1 MKQRSTRTSGYTHAQ
16 SPDKTPCARRRWR
29 TRCAARPCP
38 SQTHGP
44 RPPRRPRRPQHA
56 VQPQSGRCAVRV
68 PRRDDT
74 MVKCRRCV
82 VVSGAGVTSYDR
94 RWCWCRHAHTF
105 SRYAPA
111 PNLHICLLRRHL
123 QIMTYTVCAD
133 RRQRGQPTALLVPSV
148 GRVGDCCCCGLLPRA
163 QMTHVHTSSKQHSLG
178 RVIVP
183 MSTAPVL
190 CRWAV
195 QPRGALAIALSS
207 AQRSMR
213 RSPQSDATKPARA

>member
-1 MKQRSTRTSGYTHAQ
+1 MQRGRAPAKRTGRVLRVVLVVPSMLSSH
-16 SPDKTPCARRRWR
+16 SPASVPSVFRVATTPWSSV
-29 TRCAARPCP
+29 AA
-38 SQTHGP
+38 
-44 RPPRRPRRPQHA
+44 A
-56 VQPQSGRCAVRV
+56 A
-68 PRRDDT
+68 
-74 MVKCRRCV
+74 

-94 RWCWCRHAHTF
+94 RWCWCRHAHTS
-105 SRYAPA
+105 SRHPPA

-183 MSTAPVL
+183 MSTAPIL
-190 CRWAV
+190 CRWGLCRAAWSSLSRSAAHNAACAADHKV
-195 QPRGALAIALSS
+195 TRPNQPARDARA
-207 AQRSMR
+207 RPR
-213 RSPQSDATKPARA
+213 QSDAR

>member
-1 MKQRSTRTSGYTHAQ
+1 MHAELLSKSLDYYTHAQ
-16 SPDKTPCARRRWR
+16 SPATTPCARRRWR

-94 RWCWCRHAHTF
+94 RWYWCRHAHTS
-105 SRYAPA
+105 SRHAPA

-123 QIMTYTVCAD
+123 VDCRSSLAPCVLTAASEASRQHYWC
-133 RRQRGQPTALLVPSV
+133 RRLVELVTAAAVA
-148 GRVGDCCCCGLLPRA
+148 CCHEL
-163 QMTHVHTSSKQHSLG
+163 K
-178 RVIVP
+178 
-183 MSTAPVL
+183 
-190 CRWAV
+190 
-195 QPRGALAIALSS
+195 
-207 AQRSMR
+207 
-213 RSPQSDATKPARA
+213 

>member
-1 MKQRSTRTSGYTHAQ
+1 MRETKL
-16 SPDKTPCARRRWR
+16 P
-29 TRCAARPCP
+29 TRCASRPSARLTGRDLRVVLVVP
-38 SQTHGP
+38 SMLSGHSP
-44 RPPRRPRRPQHA
+44 ASVPP
-56 VQPQSGRCAVRV
+56 VFRV
-68 PRRDDT
+68 ATTPWL
-74 MVKCRRCV
+74 KCRRCV

-94 RWCWCRHAHTF
+94 RWYWCRHAHTS
-105 SRYAPA
+105 SRHAPA

-123 QIMTYTVCAD
+123 VDCRSSLAPCVLTAASEASRQHYWC
-133 RRQRGQPTALLVPSV
+133 RRLVEF
-148 GRVGDCCCCGLLPRA
+148 GDCCCCGLLPRA

-213 RSPQSDATKPARA
+213 RRPQSDATKPARA